1 MTASGMYNASCLPRS
16 EFVPFGSYTVTA
28 KHDLAETTYL
38 SRTCPSGT
46 LRTVPKPRGTAKSC
60 TAFTFVHILQFN
72 SSKLRLV
79 AAGGQICDWRIP
91 GVLIADLAF
100 SNR

>member
-1 MTASGMYNASCLPRS
+1 MTASGMYNASYLSRS

-38 SRTCPSGT
+38 SRTCPSGA

-60 TAFTFVHILQFN
+60 TALTFVHILQ
-72 SSKLRLV
+72 SSCGKLRLV
-79 AAGGQICDWRIP
+79 AAGVKFAIG
-91 GVLIADLAF
+91 AF
-100 SNR
+100 PAFL